1 MNNKRNDIGT
11 VYKRTFGPEVILTLY
26 EKSKPTSPSAI
37 SKELNRPLSTVSQIL
52 HYFQR
57 EGLVTEITGC
67 HHRKHYILTEKGE
80 GAAKDISERG
90 WNNRKKR
97 VEVK

>member
-1 MNNKRNDIGT
+1 MNNKRKDIGT
-11 VYKRTFGPEVILTLY
+11 VYKRTFGPEIILTLY

-37 SKELNRPLSTVSQIL
+37 SKELNRPISTVSQIL

-57 EGLVTEITGC
+57 EGLVTDITGS
-67 HHRKHYILTEKGE
+67 HHRGKQYILTENGE

-90 WNNRKKR
+90 WNNRN
-97 VEVK
+97 EVK